1 LSIQTIS
8 VQVQDNYLS
17 SFIDYVKREPNL
29 EIEDPNL
36 KIDPYFY
43 ERKQYIQQII
53 DDIDNGSM
61 QMLSEE
67 ESQKEIDLLFETLE
81 NAD

>member
-1 LSIQTIS
+1 MQTIS
-8 VQVQDNYLS
+8 VQVQDSYLS

-29 EIEDPNL
+29 EIGDPNL

-43 ERKQYIQQII
+43 ERKQDIQQII

>member
-1 LSIQTIS
+1 MQTIS
-8 VQVQDNYLS
+8 VQVQDSYLS

-29 EIEDPNL
+29 EIEEPNL

-43 ERKQYIQQII
+43 ERKQDIQQII

-67 ESQKEIDLLFETLE
+67 EFQKEIDLLFETLE
-81 NAD
+81 NVD